1 MFNQNSWLKPYID
14 INTDLRKKAY
24 NDFEKDI
31 SKLITN
37 AVFGKTMV
45 NVRKHRD
52 VRLLTAER
60 RRNYFY
66 RKFITN
72 RNEKNLNTQYE

>member
-1 MFNQNSWLKPYID
+1 MILKKMP
-14 INTDLRKKAY
+14 
-24 NDFEKDI
+24 
-31 SKLITN
+31 LIMTN

-52 VRLLTAER
+52 IRLVTAER

-72 RNEKNLNTQYE
+72 RNEKNLNT

>member
-1 MFNQNSWLKPYID
+1 MFNQNAWLKPYID

-37 AVFGKTMV
+37 AVFRKTMV

-52 VRLLTAER
+52 IRLLTAER
-60 RRNYFY
+60 RRNNFY
-66 RKFITN
+66 SKFITN

>member
-1 MFNQNSWLKPYID
+1 MFNQNAWLKPYID

>member
-1 MFNQNSWLKPYID
+1 MFNQNAWLKPYID

-37 AVFGKTMV
+37 AVFRKTMV

-52 VRLLTAER
+52 IRLLTAER
-60 RRNYFY
+60 RRNNFY

>member
-1 MFNQNSWLKPYID
+1 MFNQNAWLKPYID
-14 INTDLRKKAY
+14 INADLRKKAY

-37 AVFGKTMV
+37 AVFRKTMV

-52 VRLLTAER
+52 IRLLTAER
-60 RRNYFY
+60 RRNNFY